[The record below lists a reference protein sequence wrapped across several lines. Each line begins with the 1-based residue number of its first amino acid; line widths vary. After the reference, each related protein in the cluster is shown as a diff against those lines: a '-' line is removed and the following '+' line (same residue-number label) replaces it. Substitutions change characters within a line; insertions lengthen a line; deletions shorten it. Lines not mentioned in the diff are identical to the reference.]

1 MKKISFRL
9 IAVLFSFS
17 LISCADYLNEK
28 MGYTKPVELEK
39 DNDNGGNGD
48 NGDYGGGN
56 DNPGDGD
63 DSIQFYKW
71 DWGCSYTFDLASYYN
86 GSIDNFLKEGFKVH
100 IQGTPNENL
109 PVLKFKIY
117 DSNSP
122 YEDVVYE
129 IAFADNLKANE
140 PFDITFNAPISKPV
154 TTGSRYTVELNYSSD
169 FKSEAVKI
177 NDFNMSI
184 QKDEIG
190 FVFPKSEW
198 GGINDR
204 DYSYEHV
211 IIGHVFDNKTIS
223 SNKYV
228 NLQFTCIS
236 PEEFNP
242 LRFRL
247 VNTQGDWID
256 LIDWENTKIG
266 SIVNG
271 YNNIKVSIPIR
282 SDISDYY
289 ELENCRIYIYYN
301 KDTMDKEF
309 AFSYCDIQVT
319 ISDNPQY
326 DLYDGI
332 NKIGYTFEKGVLTIN
347 SEKAFVQYQDFWTS
361 SGISKDSVEKIIIE
375 EGITRIPESEF
386 WGCTN
391 LSEITLPSTLRT
403 IEERAFM
410 NCDKVEQITIPNS
423 VTYIGTDSFGS
434 SIIFLDWPSTD
445 RTAREIVSD
454 AFFAR
459 QIVIYNNKITYP
471 DSGETIP
478 PLYRIDGNTMTVLG
492 TEKIQDYVFEYF
504 SIKFPEIKT
513 IIFAEGITC
522 VGADAFRGCTNVT
535 SILLPSTLEEIW
547 ANAFADNMCTEILI
561 PNKVTRISVYA
572 FSNMFEGP
580 YITLDW
586 PHDDTTQ
593 RLFSSEAFTGTGG
606 AKYNDG
612 YVFSFSIDR
621 DTWTYQNDT
630 LTILS
635 DYAFNGMGDSYNFVA
650 KNEELQGV
658 YIDEIVISEGV
669 TFIPNNAF
677 HDMNVTSISLP
688 STLYNVG
695 SNAFVR
701 NNCSIIEIPYNVASI
716 SNRAFAPLN
725 DNYLEVI
732 LDWTSDDSRIRQIAY
747 DAFELVNE
755 RPAIKPKSVIYR
767 DGTPYE
773 Y

>member
-9 IAVLFSFS
+9 IAVLFSLS
-17 LISCADYLNEK
+17 LISCADFLNEK

-39 DNDNGGNGD
+39 GSDNGGNGD

-63 DSIQFYKW
+63 GSIQFYKW

-109 PVLKFKIY
+109 PYLNFRIY
-117 DSNSP
+117 DTY
-122 YEDVVYE
+122 YEHVVYN
-129 IAFADNLKANE
+129 ITFAYNLKANE
-140 PFDITFNAPISKPV
+140 HFDITFNAPISKPV
-154 TTGSRYTVELNYSSD
+154 TTGSRYTVELNYSSY

-198 GGINDR
+198 GGINNR
-204 DYSYEHV
+204 EHGYEHV
-211 IIGHVFDNKTIS
+211 IIGRVFDNKLIS

-242 LRFRL
+242 LRFKL

-289 ELENCRIYIYYN
+289 NLENCRIFIYYDI
-301 KDTMDKEF
+301 DTMDKEF

-319 ISDNPQY
+319 ISDNPLY

-347 SEKAFVQYQDFWTS
+347 SEKAFVKYQDFWTS

-375 EGITRIPESEF
+375 EGVTRIPENEF
-386 WGCTN
+386 WGCSN
-391 LSEITLPSTLRT
+391 LSEI
-403 IEERAFM
+403 I
-410 NCDKVEQITIPNS
+410 
-423 VTYIGTDSFGS
+423 
-434 SIIFLDWPSTD
+434 
-445 RTAREIVSD
+445 
-454 AFFAR
+454 
-459 QIVIYNNKITYP
+459 
-471 DSGETIP
+471 
-478 PLYRIDGNTMTVLG
+478 
-492 TEKIQDYVFEYF
+492 
-504 SIKFPEIKT
+504 
-513 IIFAEGITC
+513 
-522 VGADAFRGCTNVT
+522 
-535 SILLPSTLEEIW
+535 
-547 ANAFADNMCTEILI
+547 
-561 PNKVTRISVYA
+561 
-572 FSNMFEGP
+572 
-580 YITLDW
+580 
-586 PHDDTTQ
+586 
-593 RLFSSEAFTGTGG
+593 
-606 AKYNDG
+606 
-612 YVFSFSIDR
+612 
-621 DTWTYQNDT
+621 
-630 LTILS
+630 
-635 DYAFNGMGDSYNFVA
+635 
-650 KNEELQGV
+650 
-658 YIDEIVISEGV
+658 
-669 TFIPNNAF
+669 
-677 HDMNVTSISLP
+677 LP

-695 SNAFVR
+695 SNAFLR
-701 NNCSIIEIPYNVASI
+701 NNCSMIEIPYNVAYI
-716 SNRAFAPLN
+716 SKSAFAPLN
-725 DNYLEVI
+725 DNYLVVI
-732 LDWTSDDSRIRQIAY
+732 LDWNFDDSTIRTIDY
-747 DAFELVNE
+747 NAFELWWE
-755 RPAIKPKSVIYR
+755 SPAIKPKSVIYQ